1 MFRVFGRFNALFVR
15 PKIRGAIQEWQT
27 QLIDSVKDDIRRLQ
41 DKFTSSYRVRAI
53 HIDLTRLTTV
63 LMQHSEA
70 YHSSQ
75 LRDLPPIS
83 GAIIWAKQIEKQ
95 LYAYMR
101 RVEDVLGKGW
111 ELYAEGQKLQS
122 ESASFRR
129 KLDTRPIYEAWL
141 HEITRR
147 DLHIS
152 GRLFEITRN
161 RSKAGQLQLGV
172 NFDSQIIT

>member
-1 MFRVFGRFNALFVR
+1 
-15 PKIRGAIQEWQT
+15 
-27 QLIDSVKDDIRRLQ
+27 
-41 DKFTSSYRVRAI
+41 
-53 HIDLTRLTTV
+53 
-63 LMQHSEA
+63 
-70 YHSSQ
+70 
-75 LRDLPPIS
+75 
-83 GAIIWAKQIEKQ
+83 
-95 LYAYMR
+95 MR

-152 GRLFEITRN
+152 GRLFEVTRN